1 MRNVLLKN
9 SIKQIGNTKRR
20 FISILIMALLG
31 VGFFA
36 GLYAT
41 GPDMQESLDKYLDN
55 TNTYDI
61 KIVSTLGLTDK
72 DVSEIENI
80 EDLGKVYGVKE
91 KDAEVTINN
100 KEYVINFID
109 KNNNNEP
116 ILIDGSNNCRNNRKP
131 FIHIIRQRK

>member
-80 EDLGKVYGVKE
+80 EDLGKVYGIKE

-100 KEYVINFID
+100 KEYVVNFID
-109 KNNNNEP
+109 KNN
-116 ILIDGSNNCRNNRKP
+116 INRWIYARK
-131 FIHIIRQRK
+131 FIRMYHR

>member
-1 MRNVLLKN
+1 MVEVKRNLRNVLLKN

-80 EDLGKVYGVKE
+80 EDLGKVYGVNE

-100 KEYVINFID
+100 K
-109 KNNNNEP
+109 
-116 ILIDGSNNCRNNRKP
+116 
-131 FIHIIRQRK
+131 